1 MKAMFLKINRI
12 YWIMGVI
19 ILFAI
24 VGLAAWNMNG
34 VTTHLSNQFLLATS
48 FSAVIGIFFDI
59 YPANRAASLQ
69 PVEALRSE

>member
-1 MKAMFLKINRI
+1 MKAMLMKINRI
-12 YWIMGVI
+12 YWIVGVI
-19 ILFAI
+19 ILLAI
-24 VGLAAWNMNG
+24 AGLVTWNMTG

-48 FSAVIGIFFDI
+48 FSAVIGIFFGI